1 MTNNAT
7 GRAAVILAIGLL
19 AGFAGPCW
27 AADPQSDTPSVT
39 APAFPAELPG
49 APAAQA
55 APSDQLSASDRAAQ
69 PDEVKTPAI
78 VTQQTQPEVPAVR
91 ASPVVAGSQN
101 ATWDET
107 SLIGKIFIGFGA
119 LLTVAS
125 AARMFMA

>member
-1 MTNNAT
+1 MTKNAT
-7 GRAAVILAIGLL
+7 GRAAFVLAIGLL
-19 AGFAGPCW
+19 AGFAGASW
-27 AADPQSDTPSVT
+27 AADPQTDTSSMT
-39 APAFPAELPG
+39 APAG
-49 APAAQA
+49 AQA
-55 APSDQLSASDRAAQ
+55 APTAPAAAGDQLGDGDRTPR
-69 PDEVKTPAI
+69 PDDVKTPVV
-78 VTQQTQPEVPAVR
+78 VTQSQAETPAVR